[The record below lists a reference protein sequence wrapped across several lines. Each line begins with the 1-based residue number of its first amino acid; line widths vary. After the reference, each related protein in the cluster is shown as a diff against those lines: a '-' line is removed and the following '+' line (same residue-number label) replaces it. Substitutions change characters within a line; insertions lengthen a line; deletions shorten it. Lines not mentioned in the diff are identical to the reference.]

1 MFYMIT
7 YMITLFMYIYIYIYN
22 IYILYI
28 CYIYIYIYPYI
39 YMYVYI
45 SSPLMEICENAVL
58 SCNRKQKS
66 ENKKNE
72 GLAK

>member
-7 YMITLFMYIYIYIYN
+7 YMITLFMYIYIYIYYIYV

-28 CYIYIYIYPYI
+28 CYIYIYIYI
-39 YMYVYI
+39 YVYI